1 MSYRAARPTSRAG
14 LVFLTLIAADP
25 ASSPFS
31 LRTAFAQ
38 TVPSRLETLDL
49 GVGVYSDANHGL
61 FHDFWDPGTG
71 LEAFLA
77 FPFYIGRLRLGVQQ
91 FHNDAITEAVGFRSR
106 YFHVGFDLGVPFT
119 GGARLRAGPEVGI
132 YHMWFDDESLPDF
145 SRSESEF
152 AIGGATG
159 LDLFPGRRLGFA
171 LVGRYQVVLTERR
184 IHRVMVGATVSYRA
198 GFPTWLR
205 GFLD

>member
-1 MSYRAARPTSRAG
+1 MTSRAARAISRAG
-14 LVFLTLIAADP
+14 LALLTLIAADP
-25 ASSPFS
+25 ASSPFPRS
-31 LRTAFAQ
+31 TAFAQ
-38 TVPSRLETLDL
+38 TVPSRLETLDV
-49 GVGVYSDANHGL
+49 GIGVYSDAHHGL

-71 LEAFLA
+71 VELFLA
-77 FPFYIGRLRLGVQQ
+77 FPFYVGRLRLGVQQ
-91 FHNDAITEAVGFRSR
+91 FHNDAVAGAVGFRSR

-132 YHMWFDDESLPDF
+132 YHMWFDDESIPEF

-152 AIGGATG
+152 AIGGGTG
-159 LDLFPGRRLGFA
+159 FDLFPGRRWGIA
-171 LVGRYQVVLTERR
+171 LVGRYQAVLTERR